1 VLGNRPAAPVERA
14 ARDRRQTLAHA
25 EVDGRRELAPLGGGG
40 AHWVSA
46 TLRPGSSATAAVQL
60 FGRGG
65 REGARVSYDRT
76 AGELVVQR
84 LGAGPAAFTD
94 RFSTRH
100 RVPVP
105 LEDGKL
111 RLDVVVDRGSVEVFA
126 NGGRTSVTALAL
138 PEAGATG
145 LALLSEGGVSAFEDV
160 RVRALRP

>member
-1 VLGNRPAAPVERA
+1 
-14 ARDRRQTLAHA
+14 
-25 EVDGRRELAPLGGGG
+25 
-40 AHWVSA
+40 
-46 TLRPGSSATAAVQL
+46 
-60 FGRGG
+60 
-65 REGARVSYDRT
+65 
-76 AGELVVQR
+76 VVQR